1 MEHEV
6 FVPVPAERL
15 RDALADPVRVARAV
29 PGLQQD
35 AGAEPVAGRLKVRV
49 GGHSITY
56 RGSLRVFG
64 RDDGGYAAEGE
75 AVESRGSGTVGLALT
90 LRVRDADGGSVLTV
104 GGTATAD
111 GRVTE
116 LPADAVASALTRLL
130 ERFAANLGRGAA
142 GDADTARD
150 ASGGGAARDGSGRAA
165 PDGSGSA
172 GRGASGGPA
181 PTGAGSGGPGGS
193 GAADA
198 AGPDAAGPDA
208 AGPDAAAGPGADAA
222 GSGPRHGPEGGSG
235 GTPEGGPET
244 GSGSG
249 TVADGETGSAP
260 GDDPDA
266 PSGTTSAGSGTG
278 SGSGPATDGETK
290 PPSGDTPAARAGDGS
305 GDGPEDGSGDG
316 PEDGSGDGPEKG
328 SGASPGDGSGPG
340 PDADLDSDSGS
351 GSDTDADSARRP
363 SAFDTE
369 APPSSPDREDA
380 DTADTADTG
389 GAGGAAGATGATGGQ
404 DTPDVP
410 VPPAEAA
417 HARRTMIG
425 RSAEEVDHAPPRGR
439 YAPVP
444 APEAAGAASPLRW
457 AAPAAAL
464 AVVSAVVVGRA
475 LRKRR

>member
-35 AGAEPVAGRLKVRV
+35 VGAEPVAGRLKVRV

-56 RGSLRVFG
+56 RGSLRVFA

-75 AVESRGSGTVGLALT
+75 AVESRGSGKVDLALT

-142 GDADTARD
+142 GDADTARG

-181 PTGAGSGGPGGS
+181 PSGAGSGGPGGS

-198 AGPDAAGPDA
+198 AGPDAA
-208 AGPDAAAGPGADAA
+208 DAAAGPGADAA
-222 GSGPRHGPEGGSG
+222 GSGPGHGPEGGSG

-316 PEDGSGDGPEKG
+316 PEKG

-340 PDADLDSDSGS
+340 PDADLDSDSDS

-363 SAFDTE
+363 SAFDAE
-369 APPSSPDREDA
+369 VLPSSPDREDA
-380 DTADTADTG
+380 DTADTAGTAGTAGTG
-389 GAGGAAGATGATGGQ
+389 GAAGATGGQ
-404 DTPDVP
+404 DTPDAP